1 MSESVFEIVENE
13 FGRRRCGP
21 QSTHSNTPRLCN
33 MWPFISDS
41 LTSVGSSSLSVHPFP
56 LPPLF
61 SCPVIW
67 SDVFQFPNDSSTLN
81 WLEEHHSGTYA
92 RKSDFP
98 MFVHSK
104 RRSRQRLSMP
114 VFSLVARSSQEPI
127 SHRPRPVQP
136 LSLFSRPSSWPFIPL
151 GLQSLFV
158 SCAPSPKQKK
168 NTTHVRIWGF
178 ILLLNLT
185 F

>member
-1 MSESVFEIVENE
+1 MSLGEDVAGLSRPI
-13 FGRRRCGP
+13 P
-21 QSTHSNTPRLCN
+21 THPACVTCDHLSQIP
-33 MWPFISDS
+33 
-41 LTSVGSSSLSVHPFP
+41 LTSVGSCSLSIHPFP

-81 WLEEHHSGTYA
+81 WLEEPHSGTYA

-168 NTTHVRIWGF
+168 KYYSC
-178 ILLLNLT
+178 
-185 F
+185 